1 MAANKDLKA
10 NNMDAPSHKEIYEQ
24 GYEMRKK
31 VVGEEYVERSLKAS
45 GSDFMRPLQQF
56 ATVCMCA
63 CVCGGLACCS
73 SILLFMSSC
82 FPFVFYS
89 WMELVL
95 DVDLWSRFRGIER

>member
-10 NNMDAPSHKEIYEQ
+10 NNMDAPPHKEIYEQ

-56 ATVCMCA
+56 ATVC
-63 CVCGGLACCS
+63 
-73 SILLFMSSC
+73 
-82 FPFVFYS
+82 
-89 WMELVL
+89 LVRL
-95 DVDLWSRFRGIER
+95 CLWWV